1 MKYGVFIDVFYQVEE
16 FLSIPGLLRFVFLFL
31 LFFLFVCLFFGL
43 FRAEPVAHGGSQ
55 VILEL

>member
-43 FRAEPVAHGGSQ
+43 FRAERQA
-55 VILEL
+55 LE